1 MAREI
6 TYLFIMTEELTAESW
21 SELQDFLFRDAFNPS
36 IDRFRSPFVFR
47 GLNDYNYRGDTSL
60 MRLGGDF
67 RKLER
72 HLIRN
77 FKKYAHKDIV
87 EKDSLWHWLTMAQHH
102 GLPTRLLDWT
112 YSPLVAMH
120 FSTSDLTKYHCDS
133 VIWKINLEVAH
144 QRLPSDFI
152 NVLKKEGANCFTT
165 ELLSKLICQ
174 LEEFDHLSDKHMLIF
189 FEPSSL
195 DSRLIN
201 QYALFSV
208 MNDPSASL
216 EEWAEINHDIVKK
229 IIIPARLKWE
239 IRDKLDQSN
248 VTERVLFPGLEG
260 LSSWLKRHYSPRDI
274 NHLKE

>member
-1 MAREI
+1 
-6 TYLFIMTEELTAESW
+6 MTEELTARSW
-21 SELQDFLFRDAFNPS
+21 SDLQDMLFQDSFNPS

-67 RKLER
+67 QKLER

-120 FSTSDLTKYHCDS
+120 FATSDLKKYQCDS

-144 QRLPSDFI
+144 QRLPADFTS
-152 NVLKKEGANCFTT
+152 VLKNEGANCFTT
-165 ELLSKLICQ
+165 ELLSKLICH
-174 LEEFDHLSDKHMLIF
+174 LEEFDHLSQTWMLIF

-216 EEWAEINHDIVKK
+216 EKWAEINHDIVKK
-229 IIIPARLKWE
+229 ILIPASLKWE